1 MDKAEVVEV
10 AVELISVGPS
20 VLDIEDAKVADA
32 VVSDALGSVTTVP
45 FRNETF
51 RVDVRVMVVVPS
63 EVDVA
68 EEL

>member
-1 MDKAEVVEV
+1 
-10 AVELISVGPS
+10 
-20 VLDIEDAKVADA
+20 VADA

-45 FRNETF
+45 LRNETF
-51 RVDVRVMVVVPS
+51 SVDVRVIVVVLS